1 MGAVAA
7 VLLLRRLRSILGP
20 SGVTSAE
27 LHPRSCYAQDGS
39 ARLDLLFEFSH
50 PQFPI
55 SFRRVAVALAITGL
69 LIACALV
76 PLCGA
81 APESLL
87 ALVNAGIEQSEDAP
101 FVPADYQF
109 LPGDFVYFSFQIAGF
124 SIRSEDPDEV
134 RRISLAYEVMP
145 QDLNGRPL
153 TPPQSGTVQT
163 ELNPEDKNW
172 MPKRRVSFLLPSF
185 IAAGEFRIH
194 VVVKDLFA
202 NSQASKDFPFRIG
215 GVKVQP
221 SSTITIQN
229 FRFFRQEN
237 DREPLELPAFRPGDN
252 IYASFEMVGYKIG
265 SQNQYHVAYG
275 LTVLRP
281 DGKPFLEQLKA
292 AEFRESSFY
301 PAQFIPGNFTVTTSP
316 DTSRGQYIVIL
327 TVRDMIGNQTHQTKE
342 AFSIE

>member
-1 MGAVAA
+1 
-7 VLLLRRLRSILGP
+7 
-20 SGVTSAE
+20 
-27 LHPRSCYAQDGS
+27 
-39 ARLDLLFEFSH
+39 LDLLPEFSH

-55 SFRRVAVALAITGL
+55 SFCRLALAPALTGL
-69 LIACALV
+69 LMACALV
-76 PLCGA
+76 PTRGRA
-81 APESLL
+81 AESSL
-87 ALVNAGIEQSEDAP
+87 AVVNGGIEQSEDAP

-124 SIRSEDPDEV
+124 SIKSEDPDEV
-134 RRISLAYEVMP
+134 RRISLAYEVTP
-145 QDLNGRPL
+145 QDLNGLAL
-153 TPPQSGTVQT
+153 TPPNSGTVQT

-172 MPKRRVSFLLPSF
+172 MPKRRVAFLLPSF

-221 SSTITIQN
+221 SSSIAVQN

-237 DREPLELPAFRPGDN
+237 DREPLELPAYRPADN
-252 IYASFEMVGYKIG
+252 IYATFEMVGYKIG
-265 SQNQYHVAYG
+265 PQNEYHVAYR

-281 DGKPFLEQLKA
+281 DGRPFLEQSKA
-292 AEFRESSFY
+292 AEFHKSSFY

-327 TVRDMIGNQTHQTKE
+327 TVRDIIGDQTYQTKQ

>member
-1 MGAVAA
+1 M
-7 VLLLRRLRSILGP
+7 
-20 SGVTSAE
+20 
-27 LHPRSCYAQDGS
+27 
-39 ARLDLLFEFSH
+39 DLLPEFNH

-55 SFRRVAVALAITGL
+55 TFRRLAVALAITGF
-69 LIACALV
+69 LITCALV
-76 PLCGA
+76 PTRGRTA
-81 APESLL
+81 ESSL
-87 ALVNAGIEQSEDAP
+87 AIVDAGIEQSEDAP

-124 SIRSEDPDEV
+124 SIKSEDPDEV
-134 RRISLAYEVMP
+134 RRISLAYEVTP
-145 QDLNGRPL
+145 QDLKGLAL
-153 TPPQSGTVQT
+153 TQPHSGTVQA

-215 GVKVQP
+215 GIKVQP
-221 SSTITIQN
+221 SSTITVQN

-237 DREPLELPAFRPGDN
+237 DREPLEVPAYRPGDK

-265 SQNQYHVAYG
+265 PQNQHHVAYG

-281 DGKPFLEQLKA
+281 DGKPFLEQREA
-292 AEFRESSFY
+292 AEFHETSFY
-301 PAQFIPGNFTVTTSP
+301 PAHFIPGNFTVTTSP
-316 DTSRGQYIVIL
+316 DTSRGHYIVIL
-327 TVRDMIGNQTHQTKE
+327 TVRDMIANQTYQAKQ
-342 AFSIE
+342 AFSVE

>member
-1 MGAVAA
+1 
-7 VLLLRRLRSILGP
+7 
-20 SGVTSAE
+20 
-27 LHPRSCYAQDGS
+27 
-39 ARLDLLFEFSH
+39 LDLLPEFSY

-55 SFRRVAVALAITGL
+55 SLRRVAVFLGITGL
-69 LIACALV
+69 LISCTLV
-76 PLCGA
+76 PPSSVA
-81 APESLL
+81 AESSL
-87 ALVNAGIEQSEDAP
+87 AVVNAGVEQSEDAP

-124 SIRSEDPDEV
+124 SIKSEDPDEV
-134 RRISLAYEVMP
+134 RRISLAYEVTP
-145 QDLNGRPL
+145 QDLNGLAL
-153 TPPQSGTVQT
+153 TPSNSGTVQT

-194 VVVKDLFA
+194 VIVKDLFA

-215 GVKVQP
+215 GVRVQP
-221 SSTITIQN
+221 SSTITVQN

-237 DREPLELPAFRPGDN
+237 DREPLEVPAYRPGDN

-265 SQNQYHVAYG
+265 PQNQYHVAYG

-281 DGKPFLEQLKA
+281 DGKPFLEQAKA
-292 AEFRESSFY
+292 AEFQESSFY
-301 PAQFIPGNFTVTTSP
+301 PAQFIPGNFTVTTSA

-327 TVRDMIGNQTHQTKE
+327 TVRDLIGNQTYQTKQ